1 MLGGWDNGMFYDL
14 TRFYCLLLIK
24 ELIIYYM
31 CLLFVVDLKRK
42 NKRWKNVIHH
52 RTSIICFFYVQRCS
66 DHAIVEWADVLVHD
80 FYEAGASD
88 GTNPDSNVF
97 ACYIQAC
104 DLFVLS

>member
-1 MLGGWDNGMFYDL
+1 M
-14 TRFYCLLLIK
+14 I
-24 ELIIYYM
+24 
-31 CLLFVVDLKRK
+31 
-42 NKRWKNVIHH
+42 
-52 RTSIICFFYVQRCS
+52 
-66 DHAIVEWADVLVHD
+66 VHD